1 MVFFLTHTNFR
12 NSPISLESSILFL
25 TANNCIAQ
33 PRIIVIES
41 YFKNFITSEYLVRI
55 RILYFFEIL
64 KYENKLSEISVREKL
79 GVNLKI
85 CFEVKLKCKLFNIE
99 MVDCV

>member
-1 MVFFLTHTNFR
+1 M
-12 NSPISLESSILFL
+12 SIEPSILFL
-25 TANNCIAQ
+25 FDNNCIVQ
-33 PRIIVIES
+33 PRIMIIES
-41 YFKNFITSEYLVRI
+41 YFKTFKISEYLVKI
-55 RILYFFEIL
+55 RSLYFFENL

>member
-1 MVFFLTHTNFR
+1 MVFFLTHNFFR
-12 NSPISLESSILFL
+12 ISPMSLELSILFL
-25 TANNCIAQ
+25 IANNCIVQ

-41 YFKNFITSEYLVRI
+41 YFKIFMTSEYLVKI

-85 CFEVKLKCKLFNIE
+85 CFEVRLKCKLFNIE
-99 MVDCV
+99 IDDCV